1 MESIQS
7 SNSINIVV
15 DIVWNKMEKWIHI
28 NAMQISAQLISSA
41 SFKIKHIL
49 LWYTKTKFMQ
59 DIDQVPD
66 LKWRWKTLVR
76 YFELL
81 PEQLMLPKCYCFYM
95 KSNLDSEKSL
105 EVSVFSSG
113 RWKVVLLSDCLI
125 SFLMIS
131 ADPLTILIFSN
142 SMSSDTFLF

>member
-7 SNSINIVV
+7 SNSINIAV

-66 LKWRWKTLVR
+66 LKWRWKTLVMIDLGQV
-76 YFELL
+76 FWITAWAVNATKMLL
-81 PEQLMLPKCYCFYM
+81 
-95 KSNLDSEKSL
+95 
-105 EVSVFSSG
+105 
-113 RWKVVLLSDCLI
+113 
-125 SFLMIS
+125 FLHEIES
-131 ADPLTILIFSN
+131 W
-142 SMSSDTFLF
+142 